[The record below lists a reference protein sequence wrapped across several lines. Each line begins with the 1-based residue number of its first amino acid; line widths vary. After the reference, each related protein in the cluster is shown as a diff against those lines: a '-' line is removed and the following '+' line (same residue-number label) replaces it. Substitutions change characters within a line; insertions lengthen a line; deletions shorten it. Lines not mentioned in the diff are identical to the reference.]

1 MTVEENAGKDRRLDL
16 IHVALGQQKDYYE
29 VEIVE
34 ALEPAHS
41 EILEVEGCPITLR
54 RHVHNYEGPW
64 VILRSTLL
72 NCQHVMP
79 LKSLE
84 GVNFP
89 VGIKSYCTN
98 FFRIIKMEEDVDSLL
113 HASSINAQASMNIYT
128 VEIQICHLLT
138 DANSLWISNPKISSQ
153 RNKADKE
160 FLLFSFQQDAGS
172 GIPPAVFDLKRG
184 RVTVKII
191 DHSQMNKVYIH
202 DSNYDLTQSVVHG
215 VSVYKF
221 VLMDQQTGNL
231 LTIGVRMGK
240 RLVEKA
246 SVQEDQMT
254 LCFLKYEFAGA
265 PVNSPMISP
274 MTMIPP
280 GLTMSPLQ
288 SPSMSQATP
297 NLTTLSWL
305 RTPGTQVL
313 NCPTKM
319 ADGKLIQGQQF
330 AAAPEMPFTPGQVS
344 PLLNGRQGIPPMSLT
359 SPNLHP
365 ASNPQMYH
373 RTGNLLY
380 DFYHPSPNFQYMQ
393 SPAMGMPC
401 SPLMKPRMMS
411 GIIGSPAVEL
421 HSTTA
426 QFNTMTLGNSQMGNA
441 QMGES
446 TMMPLLSQQLKL
458 PANAS
463 EMVQEG
469 VQQMANSQLA
479 NSPVIPPMM
488 SPPMTSDQGA
498 KHMQQQRAANEVNV
512 NQSERRD
519 EERKNVYSE
528 GDNERLRAEPLI
540 RNQRSQKKNHSSM
553 QKKKEAN
560 NGRNFEGVG
569 KQPHEF
575 KGTVVS
581 MAKSK
586 NGSRFVQKKLSDP
599 EFRSVFF
606 HELKD
611 HVAELMMDN
620 FGHYAIEALFQVSPD
635 EQRLYLV
642 GNLAPSIAIVSCHK
656 QGSFSIQSIMESLK
670 TQTEIE
676 MIVEALSKHVM
687 QIILNCSGHHV
698 IIRFL
703 SKFGWPFTRFVH
715 RALVGHCY
723 VFSTDHYGLR
733 VMKAAVDAG
742 PHSQL
747 TNVFNCIS
755 KHTNNLV
762 VNQYGNYIIQHL
774 LDVCPV
780 PITNTIKEKLS
791 GQYVRFSKQKF
802 SSNVVEKVIKHS
814 KKEAESQANKASENE
829 DNKDQEGFKDWRKI
843 IVHELCAK
851 ADDLISDKYGNYC
864 LQTALNSASNDPEL
878 VRELTEAITPHLD
891 TLRTNVKAKWKKLL
905 ENAQLSSTQTRRR
918 PKKNDGLRRNK
929 RRQRSEVQR
938 GVYGR
943 TSR

>member
-1 MTVEENAGKDRRLDL
+1 MTVEENAGIDCRLDL

-34 ALEPAHS
+34 TLEPAHS

-54 RHVHNYEGPW
+54 RHVHNYQGPW

-84 GVNFP
+84 GVNFS

-113 HASSINAQASMNIYT
+113 RASMDAPTNMNMYT

-138 DANSLWISNPKISSQ
+138 DINNLWINNPKISSQ

-160 FLLFSFQQDAGS
+160 FLLFSFQQEAGN
-172 GIPPAVFDLKRG
+172 GIPQPVFDLKRG
-184 RVTVKII
+184 RVTVKIM
-191 DHSQMNKVYIH
+191 DHSPMNKVYIH
-202 DSNYDLTQSVVHG
+202 DSNYDLTQSVVSG
-215 VSVYKF
+215 ASVYKF
-221 VLMDQQTGNL
+221 VLMDQQTGNI

-240 RLVEKA
+240 RLVETA
-246 SVQEDQMT
+246 SVQEDEMT
-254 LCFLKYEFAGA
+254 LCFLKYEFAGPA
-265 PVNSPMISP
+265 VPSPMISP
-274 MTMIPP
+274 IAMIPP

-319 ADGKLIQGQQF
+319 NDGGKMIQGQQYV
-330 AAAPEMPFTPGQVS
+330 ATPEMPFTPGLTPGQSS

-359 SPNLHP
+359 SPNLLP
-365 ASNPQMYH
+365 TSNPPMYH

-380 DFYHPSPNFQYMQ
+380 DFYPSPNFQYMQ
-393 SPAMGMPC
+393 SPAMGIPC
-401 SPLMKPRMMS
+401 SPLMKPHMMP
-411 GIIGSPAVEL
+411 GMMGAPAVEL

-426 QFNTMTLGNSQMGNA
+426 QFNTMTLGNSQMNS

-446 TMMPLLSQQLKL
+446 TMMPLLSSHQMKISST
-458 PANAS
+458 AS

-469 VQQMANSQLA
+469 VQQIG
-479 NSPVIPPMM
+479 NSPIIPPMM
-488 SPPMTSDQGA
+488 SPAITVDQGS
-498 KHMQQQRAANEVNV
+498 KHMQQHAVNEV
-512 NQSERRD
+512 
-519 EERKNVYSE
+519 
-528 GDNERLRAEPLI
+528 DNERHRAEPSST
-540 RNQRSQKKNHSSM
+540 RSQSQRSQKKNHSSM
-553 QKKKEAN
+553 QKKEAN
-560 NGRNFEGVG
+560 NLRNVPEGAG
-569 KQPHEF
+569 KQPHELI
-575 KGTVVS
+575 GTVVA

-586 NGSRFVQKKLSDP
+586 NGSRFVQKKLTDP
-599 EFRSVFF
+599 EYRNVFF
-606 HELKD
+606 QELKD

-635 EQRLYLV
+635 DQRLHLV
-642 GNLAPSIAIVSCHK
+642 GNLAPLIAIVSCHK
-656 QGSFSIQSIMESLK
+656 QGSFSIQSIMESLQ

-723 VFSTDHYGLR
+723 EFSTDHYGLR

-774 LDVCPV
+774 LDVCPSS
-780 PITNTIKEKLS
+780 ITNTIKEKLS

-814 KKEAESQANKASENE
+814 KKETEAQLTRIKVDND

-843 IVHELCAK
+843 IVRELCAK
-851 ADDLISDKYGNYC
+851 AYDLISDKYGNYC

-891 TLRTNVKAKWKKLL
+891 TLRTNVKAKWQKLL
-905 ENAQLSSTQTRRR
+905 ENAQLSSTPTRR
-918 PKKNDGLRRNK
+918 PKKNDGLHRNK
-929 RRQRSEVQR
+929 RRQRSKVPR